1 MRRNYI
7 VSNIEIVLLILAI
20 VGVFIG
26 GIVLG
31 NQEKVNCQKSGG
43 QYVSGMVG
51 SKYVTMCSQ

>member
-20 VGVFIG
+20 VGVVIG

-31 NQEKVNCQKSGG
+31 NQEKISCQQSGG

>member
-1 MRRNYI
+1 MRRNLI
-7 VSNIEIVLLILAI
+7 VPDIEIILLILAI

-31 NQEKVNCQKSGG
+31 NQEKVNCQQSGG

-51 SKYVTMCSQ
+51 SKYVTMCSK